1 MATYD
6 IPHAAPRVAPSAEER
21 VQELERRLA
30 QLEARRAA
38 EREYQAQL
46 EGIIDAA
53 PLAIYLKDAQHGYL
67 LVNREYER
75 LSQHPR
81 EAILGKDD
89 FELFPPPVAQLFR
102 DQDAAVTA
110 KDAPIEF
117 RETIPLPDGIRSF
130 ITSKFPLHRE
140 SGALSGVAGVCTEI
154 TALLAAQQQLEATQA
169 DLVKQERLAA
179 LGELAA
185 VVAHEVR
192 NPLAVIFNALATLR
206 RSGQLQRR
214 DDVLLEVIHEEADR
228 LNRMVGALLEI
239 ARPVEA
245 TLAPT
250 AIPELVR
257 SAIDAARGLAQPE
270 AEVRLVIP
278 SALPAARLDEQKVH
292 QALVNL
298 VTNAVQ
304 SPGRKGPV
312 QVRVEVLPSPTPTL
326 RVDVVDDGDGVPEAS
341 RARLFTPF
349 FTTRARGTGLG
360 LVVVRRVAEAH
371 GGQVRFEPT
380 PGGGATFVLT
390 LPLAPG

>member
-1 MATYD
+1 MRRPEGRTSPTARGAR
-6 IPHAAPRVAPSAEER
+6 HEARVR
-21 VQELERRLA
+21 ELERQLAQLTAQAEAERQYLA
-30 QLEARRAA
+30 QLEAV
-38 EREYQAQL
+38 
-46 EGIIDAA
+46 IDSV
-53 PLAIYLKDAQHGYL
+53 PLAMYVKDARHGYQ

-75 LSQHPR
+75 LSQHTR
-81 EAILGKDD
+81 QEILGKHD

-102 DQDAAVTA
+102 DQDLEVAKADAA
-110 KDAPIEF
+110 IEF
-117 RETIPLPDGIRSF
+117 RETIPLPDGIHSF
-130 ITSKFPLHRE
+130 ITSKFPLRRADG
-140 SGALSGVAGVCTEI
+140 SLGGVAGVCTEI

-206 RSGQLQRR
+206 RSTEREPR
-214 DDVLLEVIHEEADR
+214 VDVLLDVIHEEADR
-228 LNRMVGALLEI
+228 LNRMVSALLEL

-250 AIPELVR
+250 PVAELVR
-257 SAIDAARGLAQPE
+257 SAIDAVRGLSQPE
-270 AEVRLVIP
+270 TDVRLVIP
-278 SALPAARLDEQKVH
+278 RELPLARLDEHKVH
-292 QALVNL
+292 QAVVNL
-298 VTNAVQ
+298 VANAAQ
-304 SPGRKGPV
+304 SPNRRGPV
-312 QVRVEVLPSPTPTL
+312 LVHVTVEPAPVPTL
-326 RVDVVDDGDGVPEAS
+326 RIGVTDDGAGVPEAA

-371 GGQVRFEPT
+371 GGAVRFEPT

-390 LPLAPG
+390 LPLTTP